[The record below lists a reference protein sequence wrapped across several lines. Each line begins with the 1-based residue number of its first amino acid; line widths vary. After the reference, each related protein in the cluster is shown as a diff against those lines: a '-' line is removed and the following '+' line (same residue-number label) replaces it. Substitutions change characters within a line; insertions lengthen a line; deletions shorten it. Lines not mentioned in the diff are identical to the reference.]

1 MADTNEQIACSRK
14 SGGGGPLTGSRILI
28 VEDEA
33 ITAMELEETLK
44 RRGYEI
50 AGTASSGAAAI
61 RIAKEAW
68 PDLILMDIRIEGK
81 IDGIETANQINLFH
95 DIPIIFLTAYSDDAT
110 LSRAIRTRSHS
121 FMLKPFNEKEL
132 YSNIELAI
140 RKHRE
145 LQKSVTFGR
154 IADSMFDLIPEGIVG
169 TDSAGVIRRVNATA
183 EKMIGK
189 KKDELIGRT
198 LPDAAGFISAHRDLI
213 AKLIDSAGTAG
224 TGAGARSVMV
234 MLHDPGT
241 GEKRTLSVRI
251 EPALLPGGAVS
262 EIIFIFSPAA
272 V

>member
-1 MADTNEQIACSRK
+1 V
-14 SGGGGPLTGSRILI
+14 TGSRILI

-44 RRGYEI
+44 RRGYDI

-61 RIAKEAW
+61 RIAKESW

-81 IDGIETANQINLFH
+81 IDGIETANQIGLFH

-132 YSNIELAI
+132 FSNIELAI

-145 LQKSVTFGR
+145 YQKSVAFER
-154 IADSMFDLIPEGIVG
+154 IAGSMFDLIPEGIVG
-169 TDSAGVIRRVNATA
+169 TDSAGVIHRVNATA

-189 KKDELIGRT
+189 KKDELFGKP
-198 LPDAAGFISAHRDLI
+198 LPDAAGFIPAHRDLL
-213 AKLIDSAGTAG
+213 AKVIGSAGTTGTDAG
-224 TGAGARSVMV
+224 TQSFLVMIREP
-234 MLHDPGT
+234 DT

-251 EPALLPGGAVS
+251 EPARLPGGAIS
-262 EIIFIFSPAA
+262 EIIFIFSP
-272 V
+272 VPG